1 MSLKYSK
8 LLNSEVDW
16 SDEEIAAGKKY
27 LKWEELN
34 IKWEDIDLTWDE
46 IFILLEVENIIRGGG
61 GYGSKEYI
69 DGNPW
74 KQLKQ
79 EIGEEKTKKVIK
91 LKKWE
96 VCFLASQTQLRGTR
110 TESKFTFNIAVRRRD
125 GYILCLFCISVY
137 IFFFVLFFKIYS

>member
-27 LKWEELN
+27 LKWEELTLN
-34 IKWEDIDLTWDE
+34 WEDFDSPWSEEL
-46 IFILLEVENIIRGGG
+46 FILLEVENIIRGGG

-74 KQLKQ
+74 KQLRQ
-79 EIGEEKTKKVIK
+79 DIGEEKTKKVIK
-91 LKKWE
+91 LYCRVNGIDYEQYAVINENIKVAAYDFELFVRETIEKK
-96 VCFLASQTQLRGTR
+96 
-110 TESKFTFNIAVRRRD
+110 
-125 GYILCLFCISVY
+125 ISV
-137 IFFFVLFFKIYS
+137 KIKL

>member
-46 IFILLEVENIIRGGG
+46 IFILLEVENVIRRGG
-61 GYGSKEYI
+61 GYGYKEYV

-74 KQLKQ
+74 SQLKQ

-91 LKKWE
+91 LYCKINGVDYEQYGIVNENIKVAAYDFELFVRETIEKK
-96 VCFLASQTQLRGTR
+96 
-110 TESKFTFNIAVRRRD
+110 
-125 GYILCLFCISVY
+125 ISV
-137 IFFFVLFFKIYS
+137 KIKL